1 MRRKRLAALLVVLLL
16 GLPLAGCWDRSE
28 LEEEAFVM
36 AIGVDK
42 GKQSLY
48 TVSFAIAHP
57 GKMAGGGKGGGG
69 GGGGGGEAP
78 LVLTSVEA
86 PTVASAISMAN
97 SYLSRRVSLRHTK
110 ALFIGEDLARQS
122 GMFTMDEFVRFR
134 QARRTIFYIVTKGQA
149 ADFLKKMKPTLEKD
163 PQRYIEQMTYS
174 VRHTGMVP
182 AASQIQHFVTLVNT
196 GYAQP
201 VTYYAALHEEQD
213 QEGQQKSG
221 KGTTRT
227 EGYKAGELPRTGGAN
242 VELLGGAAF
251 RNEKMIGVLTGEDM
265 RMMLMLQDKFRRGM
279 ISIPDPERP
288 DLFVSMEVRQGRPL
302 RITTD
307 LSGAK
312 PRLHATVTLE
322 GELLSIQSNTD
333 YTEPELQTKLEQAT
347 VGALKERMRSL
358 IRKTQDWDTD
368 VIGFGQEVVKQFP
381 TVADWDRYRWQDRYK
396 DAEVTADV
404 RFTLRRFGKQLSPP
418 RPREK

>member
-1 MRRKRLAALLVVLLL
+1 MRRRRLAAFLLVLMLAF
-16 GLPLAGCWDRSE
+16 PLAGCWDRSE
-28 LEEEAFVM
+28 LEEEAFVL

-57 GKMAGGGKGGGG
+57 SRLAGGGKGGGG
-69 GGGGGGEAP
+69 GGGGGDEKP

-86 PTVASAISMAN
+86 PTVAGAISMAN

-110 ALFIGEDLARQS
+110 ALFMGEELARQS

-134 QARRTIFYIVTKGQA
+134 QARRTIFYIVTKGKA
-149 ADFLKKMKPTLEKD
+149 ADFLEKMKPTLEKD

-182 AASQIQHFVTLVNT
+182 AASQIQQYVTLVNT

-201 VTYYAALHEEQD
+201 ITYYAALHEEGEEQ
-213 QEGQQKSG
+213 SG
-221 KGTTRT
+221 KGTTQT
-227 EGYKAGELPRTGGAN
+227 EGYKAGELPRKGGAN
-242 VELLGGAAF
+242 VDLLGGAAF
-251 RNEKMIGVLTGEDM
+251 RNEKMVGVLTGEDM
-265 RMMLMLQDKFRRGM
+265 RMILMLQDKFRRG
-279 ISIPDPERP
+279 IVSIPDPSKP
-288 DLFVSMEVRQGRPL
+288 DLFVSLEIHQGRPL
-302 RITTD
+302 RID
-307 LSGAK
+307 ANLSGPK
-312 PRLHATVTLE
+312 PRIHATVTLE
-322 GELLSIQSNTD
+322 GELLTVQSNAD

-347 VGALKERMRSL
+347 VGALEQRMRSL
-358 IRKTQDWDTD
+358 ISKTQQWDTD

-381 TVADWDRYRWQDRYK
+381 TVEAWERYRWQDWYK
-396 DAEVTADV
+396 TAEISADV

-418 RPREK
+418 RPREQ

>member
-1 MRRKRLAALLVVLLL
+1 MQRRRRLAAFLLVLLL
-16 GLPLAGCWDRSE
+16 AMPLAGCWDRAE
-28 LEEEAFVM
+28 LEEEAFVL

-48 TVSFAIAHP
+48 NVSFAIAHP
-57 GKMAGGGKGGGG
+57 SRLAGGGKGGGG
-69 GGGGGGEAP
+69 GGGGGDEKP

-110 ALFIGEDLARQS
+110 ALFMGEELARQS

-134 QARRTIFYIVTKGQA
+134 QARRTIFYIVTKGKA
-149 ADFLKKMKPTLEKD
+149 ADLLEKMKPTLEKD

-182 AASQIQHFVTLVNT
+182 AASQIQHYVTLINT

-201 VTYYAALHEEQD
+201 ITYYAALHEEG
-213 QEGQQKSG
+213 QEQSG
-221 KGTTRT
+221 KGTAQT
-227 EGYKAGELPRTGGAN
+227 EGYKAGELPRKGGAN
-242 VELLGGAAF
+242 VDLLGGAAF
-251 RNEKMIGVLTGEDM
+251 RHEKMVGILTGEDM
-265 RMMLMLQDKFRRGM
+265 RMILMLQDKFRRGI
-279 ISIPDPERP
+279 ISIPDPSTP
-288 DLFVSMEVRQGRPL
+288 DLFVSMEVHQGRPL
-302 RITTD
+302 RINAD
-307 LSGAK
+307 LSGPK
-312 PRLHATVTLE
+312 PRIHATVTLE
-322 GELLSIQSNTD
+322 GDLLTIQSNAD

-347 VGALKERMRSL
+347 VGTLEQRIRSL
-358 IRKTQDWDTD
+358 IGKTQEWDTD

-381 TVADWDRYRWQDRYK
+381 TVEAWERYRWQDRYK
-396 DAEVTADV
+396 NAEISADV

-418 RPREK
+418 RPREQ